1 MEIRLFFLQV
11 ETNNA
16 KGMTSR
22 KFLDKLLQIKT
33 ALLNFNESCKLTL
46 LHAITRVDDSKT
58 CLTILKLN
66 DLLKELNFPIV
77 KYRNIT
83 VDHLECKGLH
93 FNPNGIERFAMNLK
107 ASIVV

>member
-33 ALLNFNESCKLTL
+33 ALLNFNESYKLTL

-66 DLLKELNFPIV
+66 DLLEELNLPIV
-77 KYRNIT
+77 KNRNIT
-83 VDHLECKGLH
+83 VGHLERKGLH
-93 FNPNGIERFAMNLK
+93 FNPNGIERFQVNLK

>member
-33 ALLNFNESCKLTL
+33 ALLNFNKLTL

-93 FNPNGIERFAMNLK
+93 FNPNGIERFAVNLK